1 MKKENIMEYIKKGEL
16 PIESLS
22 SEMIEKYEIKEG
34 DITPLTK
41 LKIIK
46 GG

>member
-1 MKKENIMEYIKKGEL
+1 MKKEIIVEYMKKGEL

-22 SEMIEKYEIKEG
+22 SEIIEKYEIKEG
-34 DITPLTK
+34 DITPVTK

-46 GG
+46 AD